1 MKIIQLNAWKF
12 KFLDETI
19 AFLKSEKPDIINL
32 QEVSSGKFNY
42 CDLDIENPF
51 EILKNELAMNGI
63 FAPFTG
69 LKSEDGTFSESGNGF
84 LTSLEIVDFGVIF
97 EKTLPSYTVYSE
109 NDDLI
114 QTILQNDK
122 SKYYNVFSEP
132 KNLIWCVLK
141 KDGKYI
147 RNLTTH
153 FTASYNCTETL
164 QMLNQTQSILD
175 YLKYAKNLPTIF
187 SGDLNIHPKSASVA
201 KISQNLEL
209 VNIEGENTLNPQ
221 VHPVFKKNSTAGW
234 KVDYIFQKGFEII
247 SYQIPEITVSDHLPV
262 VAELEL
268 G

>member
-12 KFLDETI
+12 KFLNEMV
-19 AFLKSEKPDIINL
+19 AFLKAEKPDIINL
-32 QEVSSGKFNY
+32 QEVSSGKFNNHN
-42 CDLDIENPF
+42 LTINEPF
-51 EILKNELAMNGI
+51 EFLKKELGMNGI

-69 LKSEDGTFSESGNGF
+69 LKSDDGTFSESGNGF
-84 LTSLEIVDFGVIF
+84 LTNLEIVDYGVIF
-97 EKTLPSYTVYSE
+97 EKTLPPYTVYSD

-114 QTILQNDK
+114 KTTLENDK
-122 SKYYNVFSEP
+122 TKYYNVFNEP
-132 KNLIWCVLK
+132 KNLIWSVLK

-175 YLKYAKNLPTIF
+175 YLKYTKNIPTIF

-201 KISQNLEL
+201 KLSQNLKL
-209 VNIEGENTLNPQ
+209 VNVDGKNTLNPL
-221 VHPVFKKNSTAGW
+221 VHPAFKNNFPKGVN
-234 KVDYIFQKGFEII
+234 VDYIFQKGFEVIN
-247 SYQIPEITVSDHLPV
+247 YQVPEITVSDHLPV

-268 G
+268 V